1 VKYVTSTLRIVEAAA
16 AIADPIRRR
25 VLELVRDGEVPA
37 GELAEQFEVSRPA
50 VSRHLRVLREA
61 GLVRERRVGRLRLY
75 RADPAPLG
83 ELRDWLERYWDDRL
97 EALRSLA
104 EEEPR

>member
-1 VKYVTSTLRIVEAAA
+1 MEAAA

-25 VLELVRDGEVPA
+25 VLELVRDREVPA
-37 GELAEQFEVSRPA
+37 GELADHFDVSRPA

-61 GLVRERRVGRLRLY
+61 GLVRERREGRLRLY
-75 RADPAPLG
+75 RVDPAPLE

-97 EALRSLA
+97 AALKELA
-104 EEEPR
+104 ES